1 MTPSP
6 EPVLEIVEPGVLA
19 LVEDLGRPGL
29 GAMGVGRSGAADE
42 AGFRLANRLVANHEG
57 AAAVEFVLGGLA
69 VRFRRTATVALT
81 GAPADVRVGERGAA
95 FNAPFSV
102 RAGEVL
108 RVGRP
113 ARGLRGY
120 LAVRGGIGVPPV
132 LGSRSWD
139 SLARIGPPPLRA
151 GDLLPLGDDHDGEPS
166 VDVAP
171 VAAQPGEATLRV
183 LPGPRADRFE
193 PSALDTLFGT
203 AYEVTAESDRVGLR
217 LDGAPL
223 RAAGANGA
231 AGAIELPPEGMVTGA
246 LQVPPSGRPVLFL
259 ADHPVTGGYP
269 VVGVVLSADLP
280 LAAQLRPG
288 DEVRFRPTS
297 PLAGAGRRGVPA
309 AGSGGRSRRRRR
321 G

>member
-1 MTPSP
+1 MI
-6 EPVLEIVEPGVLA
+6 EILDPGLLA
-19 LVEDLGRPGL
+19 VVEDLGRPGL
-29 GAMGVGRSGAADE
+29 GAMGVGASGAVD
-42 AGFRLANRLVANHEG
+42 GDSFRLANRLVGNLEG
-57 AAAVEFVLGGLA
+57 AAAVEFVLGGL
-69 VRFRRTATVALT
+69 VVSFRRTATVALT
-81 GAPADVRVGERGAA
+81 GAPADVRVEARGAA

-113 ARGLRGY
+113 AYGLRSY
-120 LAVRGGIGVPPV
+120 LAVRGGLGVPPV

-139 SLARIGPPPLRA
+139 SLAGIGPPPLRA
-151 GDLLPLGDDHDGEPS
+151 GDLLPLAHDADGEPC

-171 VAAQPGEATLRV
+171 VAAPTGEATLRV
-183 LPGPRADRFE
+183 LPGPRDDRFA
-193 PSALDTLFGT
+193 PSALDTLFGG
-203 AYEVTAESDRVGLR
+203 AYEVTAESDRIGLR
-217 LDGAPL
+217 LAGPPL
-223 RAAGANGA
+223 RRAGGTGA
-231 AGAIELPPEGMVTGA
+231 GPSELPPEGMVTGA

-297 PLAGAGRRGVPA
+297 HPA
-309 AGSGGRSRRRRR
+309 AGVAGGDPGAAASAARSRRPRR

>member
-1 MTPSP
+1 MILPS
-6 EPVLEIVEPGVLA
+6 EPRPVVEVLQPGILA

-29 GAMGVGRSGAADE
+29 AAMGVGSSGAAD
-42 AGFRLANRLVANHEG
+42 GDSLRLANRLVGNVEG
-57 AAAVEFVLGGLA
+57 AAAVEFVLGGL
-69 VRFRRTATVALT
+69 VLLFRRAATVALT
-81 GAPADVRVGERGAA
+81 GAPADVGVGSRGAA

-113 ARGLRGY
+113 ARGLRSY
-120 LAVRGGIGVPPV
+120 LAVRGGIDVPPV

-151 GDLLPLGDDHDGEPS
+151 GDLLPVGADHDGEPC

-171 VAAQPGEATLRV
+171 VAAPGDGATLRV
-183 LPGPRADRFE
+183 VPGPRSDRFA
-193 PSALDTLFGT
+193 PDALDTLFGT

-217 LDGAPL
+217 LAGAPL
-223 RAAGANGA
+223 EPAAPGLG
-231 AGAIELPPEGMVTGA
+231 ELPPEGMVTGA

-269 VVGVVLSADLP
+269 VVGVVVTADLP

-297 PLAGAGRRGVPA
+297 RPA
-309 AGSGGRSRRRRR
+309 AGARPGDPAAAASAGRSR
-321 G
+321 